1 MMSRYLELTSG
12 ARGMIIL
19 MHPRMLGVS
28 DDFRSL
34 IFRWD
39 KSGIL
44 STRDVCKEIYGCAM
58 PLTLANDSLLYD
70 QNGKKLPLVGMSG
83 WRQAQRDTR
92 SA

>member
-12 ARGMIIL
+12 ARGMMIL

-28 DDFRSL
+28 NNFSSL

-44 STRDVCKEIYGCAM
+44 STQDVCKEINGCAM
-58 PLTLANDSLLYD
+58 PLTLANDSTI
-70 QNGKKLPLVGMSG
+70 GRV
-83 WRQAQRDTR
+83 R
-92 SA
+92 SYHSLA